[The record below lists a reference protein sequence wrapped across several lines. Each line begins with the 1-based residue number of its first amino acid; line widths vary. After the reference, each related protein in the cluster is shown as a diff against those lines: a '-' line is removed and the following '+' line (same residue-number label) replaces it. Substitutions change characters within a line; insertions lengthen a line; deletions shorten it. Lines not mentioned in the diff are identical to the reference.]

1 MLQVLEKN
9 SLSTYR
15 SRNENV
21 IRHPPEAY
29 AEVSVRSIHKIRNA
43 AEGANTQGAKGK
55 EITLA
60 VWTACV
66 GAVLGYIP
74 DVIAM
79 YKAKSLNNS
88 VIIYLGII
96 IIGIIFFF
104 IWREKMQKEST
115 SVAMLANLIQEE
127 FSEERIPINQNH
139 GNFESLNTIVADCNV
154 GKSENTYN
162 TYVDFNSD

>member
-1 MLQVLEKN
+1 
-9 SLSTYR
+9 
-15 SRNENV
+15 
-21 IRHPPEAY
+21 
-29 AEVSVRSIHKIRNA
+29 
-43 AEGANTQGAKGK
+43 
-55 EITLA
+55 
-60 VWTACV
+60 
-66 GAVLGYIP
+66 
-74 DVIAM
+74 M

-139 GNFESLNTIVADCNV
+139 GNFESLNTIVADRNV